1 MKSLRIYGM
10 LAVFILICLAVGGS
24 GAAFPPGEWYRQL
37 AKPPLNPPAW
47 VFGPV
52 WTLLYILMGVSAW
65 LVWLR
70 PGLPAAR
77 IPLLLFAAQMAL
89 NGAWSWIFFGWPPG
103 GARPDRHRSPLGGDC
118 GNPRLFLADQETCCC
133 LTHPLSALGLF
144 CHVPQCSPLAAQ
156 SLSGTKV
163 HF

>member
-1 MKSLRIYGM
+1 MKFFRIYGM
-10 LAVFILICLAVGGS
+10 LAVFILLCLAVGGS

-89 NGAWSWIFFGWPPG
+89 NGAWSWIFFGSHQVGLALIDIVLLWAAITATLISFWRIRKPAAVLLIPYLLWVSF
-103 GARPDRHRSPLGGDC
+103 ATYLNAALWRL
-118 GNPRLFLADQETCCC
+118 NP
-133 LTHPLSALGLF
+133 
-144 CHVPQCSPLAAQ
+144 
-156 SLSGTKV
+156 
-163 HF
+163 

>member
-89 NGAWSWIFFGWPPG
+89 NGAWSWIFFGFHQVGLALIDIVLLW
-103 GARPDRHRSPLGGDC
+103 AAIAATLISFWRIMRPAAVLLFPYLLWVSFATYLNAALWRL
-118 GNPRLFLADQETCCC
+118 NP
-133 LTHPLSALGLF
+133 
-144 CHVPQCSPLAAQ
+144 
-156 SLSGTKV
+156 
-163 HF
+163 

>member
-10 LAVFILICLAVGGS
+10 LAVFIVICLVVGGS

-37 AKPPLNPPAW
+37 AKPPFNPPAW

-89 NGAWSWIFFGWPPG
+89 NGAWSWIFFGGHQVGLALIDILLLW
-103 GARPDRHRSPLGGDC
+103 AAIAATLISFWRIRRPAAALLIPYLLWVSFATYLNAALWYL
-118 GNPRLFLADQETCCC
+118 NP
-133 LTHPLSALGLF
+133 
-144 CHVPQCSPLAAQ
+144 
-156 SLSGTKV
+156 
-163 HF
+163 

>member
-89 NGAWSWIFFGWPPG
+89 NGAWSWIFFGFHQVGLALIDIILLW
-103 GARPDRHRSPLGGDC
+103 AAIAATLFSFWRIRRPAAVLLIPYLLWVSFATYLNAALWRL
-118 GNPRLFLADQETCCC
+118 NP
-133 LTHPLSALGLF
+133 
-144 CHVPQCSPLAAQ
+144 
-156 SLSGTKV
+156 
-163 HF
+163 

>member
-1 MKSLRIYGM
+1 MKSLRLYGM

-70 PGLPAAR
+70 PGLPAAQ
-77 IPLLLFAAQMAL
+77 IPLLLFATQMAL
-89 NGAWSWIFFGWPPG
+89 NGAWSWIFFGVHQVGLALIDIVLLWAAIAATLVSFWRIRKPAAVLLIPYLLWVSF
-103 GARPDRHRSPLGGDC
+103 ATYLNAALWRL
-118 GNPRLFLADQETCCC
+118 NP
-133 LTHPLSALGLF
+133 
-144 CHVPQCSPLAAQ
+144 
-156 SLSGTKV
+156 
-163 HF
+163 

>member
-1 MKSLRIYGM
+1 MKSLRLYGM

-24 GAAFPPGEWYRQL
+24 GAAFPPGEWYQQL

-89 NGAWSWIFFGWPPG
+89 NGAWSWIFFGGHQVGLALIDIVLLW
-103 GARPDRHRSPLGGDC
+103 AAIAATLISFWRITRPAAVILIPYLLWVSFATYLNAALWRL
-118 GNPRLFLADQETCCC
+118 NP
-133 LTHPLSALGLF
+133 
-144 CHVPQCSPLAAQ
+144 
-156 SLSGTKV
+156 
-163 HF
+163 

>member
-89 NGAWSWIFFGWPPG
+89 NGAWSWIFFGFHQVGLALIDIILLW
-103 GARPDRHRSPLGGDC
+103 AAIAATLISFWRIRRPAAVLLIPYLLWVSFATYLNAALWRL
-118 GNPRLFLADQETCCC
+118 NP
-133 LTHPLSALGLF
+133 
-144 CHVPQCSPLAAQ
+144 
-156 SLSGTKV
+156 
-163 HF
+163 